1 MALITRVS
9 RLFQA
14 DLHAVLDRIE
24 EPDILLKQAVR
35 EMEDELHRDE
45 QRLKLL
51 QHEQSHV
58 QARESELEH
67 SLLEIEQELDICFE
81 SGKEKLAKTMIRR
94 KLEAQGLKQV
104 LARKFSGLDETIS
117 GLESQLKD
125 YRIRLANMRQKAELL
140 TEEQGRN
147 NSAGDWSSAT
157 VNIQD
162 EDVEVAFLREKKNRR
177 AS

>member
-24 EPDILLKQAVR
+24 EPDILLRQAVR
-35 EMEDELHRDE
+35 EMEDEVHRDE

-51 QHEQSHV
+51 QHERGMIH
-58 QARESELEH
+58 ARESELER
-67 SLLEIEQELDICFE
+67 SLVEVEQEMDICFE

-94 KLEAQGLKQV
+94 KLEAQGLKRA
-104 LARKFSGLDETIS
+104 LEKKCT
-117 GLESQLKD
+117 GLESTIVGLEAQLKD
-125 YRIRLANMRQKAELL
+125 YRMRLGNMRQKAELL
-140 TEEQGRN
+140 TEESDRN
-147 NSAGDWSSAT
+147 DPVGGWSSAT
-157 VNIQD
+157 VSIQD